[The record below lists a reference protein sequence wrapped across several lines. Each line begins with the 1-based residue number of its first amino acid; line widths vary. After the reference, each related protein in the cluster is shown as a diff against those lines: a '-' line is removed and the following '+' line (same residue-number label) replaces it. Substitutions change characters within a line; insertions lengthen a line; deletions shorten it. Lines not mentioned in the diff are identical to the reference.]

1 MQGSI
6 YDCINHDKYVSK
18 KKPTFEKILTSMS
31 KLNTVDNLDADK
43 LRKRISDLKNAVINY
58 LYSKLSLGATENSLS
73 SSATRNLNG
82 TSNQNSI
89 GDKLT
94 EASYFNAA
102 TISKHENPTIKSSK
116 HQSNNSNSQIKPKTL
131 VAGYLALNNIRE
143 RGLSKQ
149 HPVKVKNFLSATTEI
164 TLKKLENPL
173 ESRPDVLIVYAGTID
188 LPKNINPLNNLGKV
202 I

>member
-1 MQGSI
+1 
-6 YDCINHDKYVSK
+6 
-18 KKPTFEKILTSMS
+18 MS

-43 LRKRISDLKNAVINY
+43 LRKRISDLKNAVIDY
-58 LYSKLSLGATENSLS
+58 LHSKLSLGATENSLS

-94 EASYFNAA
+94 EASYFNATA
-102 TISKHENPTIKSSK
+102 ISKHENPTIKSSK
-116 HQSNNSNSQIKPKTL
+116 HQSNNSNSQIKTL

-188 LPKNINPLNNLGKV
+188 LPKYINPLNNLGKV